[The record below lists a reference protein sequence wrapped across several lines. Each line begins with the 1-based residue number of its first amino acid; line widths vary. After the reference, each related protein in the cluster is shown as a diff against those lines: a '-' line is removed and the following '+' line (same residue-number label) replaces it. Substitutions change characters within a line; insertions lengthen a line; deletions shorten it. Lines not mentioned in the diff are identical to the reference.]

1 MHVMKIF
8 FVTLN
13 AMQLSR
19 CAGRRAPSRGF
30 ESLGSRMLRERGA
43 RAPSRRARGRVFR
56 FCFCFHPGEGASLDL
71 VGHLSVSLERR

>member
-19 CAGRRAPSRGF
+19 CAGRRSPSRGF
-30 ESLGSRMLRERGA
+30 ESLGSRMLREQA
-43 RAPSRRARGRVFR
+43 RAPSRRARGRVNL
-56 FCFCFHPGEGASLDL
+56 FCFHPGEGASLDL